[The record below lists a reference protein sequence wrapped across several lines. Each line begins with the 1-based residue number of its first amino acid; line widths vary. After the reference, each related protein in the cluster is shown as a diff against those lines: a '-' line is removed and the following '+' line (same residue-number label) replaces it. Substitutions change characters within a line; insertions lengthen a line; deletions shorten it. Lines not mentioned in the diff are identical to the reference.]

1 MVNKPRG
8 AGMFEGVEKAD
19 CEPVGKVGGKEAEA
33 GLYVELPTVDFLACR
48 NSSKSILRFPP
59 MPLTTAP
66 PLFLASAC
74 LYVKSSGAEY
84 FTRRDKTPGKCPS
97 RRWVPARCTQ
107 PAP

>member
-1 MVNKPRG
+1 VVNKPRG
-8 AGMFEGVEKAD
+8 AGMLEGVEKAE

-48 NSSKSILRFPP
+48 NSSKSILCFPP

-74 LYVKSSGAEY
+74 LGKGVRGA
-84 FTRRDKTPGKCPS
+84 DAS
-97 RRWVPARCTQ
+97 VP
-107 PAP
+107 